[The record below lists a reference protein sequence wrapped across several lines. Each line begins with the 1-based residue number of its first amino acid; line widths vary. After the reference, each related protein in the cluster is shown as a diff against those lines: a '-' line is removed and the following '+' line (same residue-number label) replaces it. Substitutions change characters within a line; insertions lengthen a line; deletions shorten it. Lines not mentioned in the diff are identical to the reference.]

1 MQHHPHHTQQGP
13 PPPHHLQQPRPSSIV
28 HQHHQQQVP
37 PQSQHSN
44 PYPPTHALPQY
55 AQSAPGAGGHNPQ
68 ELPYYTTQSHPS
80 PYSTPSA
87 SGTYSSAAEGTPD
100 IMAAAQMTRP
110 YPPISY
116 HTPQSNS
123 PASVASPSGHD
134 QHRMYGAP
142 TSQLQQNSQMYY
154 AGPQQQYPPMPPQ
167 SGPSYA
173 PHPQQQQHQQQQQH
187 HQSMTSQPNLL
198 MSQTPAQ
205 HQMQQHPSQH
215 AQAGMTGSPR
225 TKMEPHVPQISRPAA
240 PLGPP
245 QQQQQQQPQQH
256 PANGPP
262 MNQNNVPGAGGSGG
276 VNPNAAPGP
285 IPATTPLVVRQDNN
299 GVQWIAFEYSR
310 DRVKMEYTIRC
321 DVESVN
327 VDTLSPEFKTENC
340 VYPRACC
347 SKDQY
352 RGNRLVYENECNT
365 VGWALAELNPCL
377 RGKRGLIQRAVDS
390 WRNSNQDPRLRSRRV
405 RRMAKINNRKAVQ
418 TTSHPPHMAGPSG
431 PTGMPPSGNMGPGG
445 ASNMGKPSLS
455 GMGPQLHHHHNHP
468 DGSTGGDDVDNEEYM
483 DEDQHHHHHQ
493 APPGAPNSN
502 PQDDVRD
509 SHVFPGYGGSA
520 YPPNPSSVGGPSMAP
535 TMHSSHG
542 GAPHPSHPISAR
554 SSHVNSSSHSKG
566 NTEEMAEE
574 ERITL
579 FGDIPEAKKRK
590 FILVD
595 DPGKGGRV
603 RVRVTL
609 DTVDT
614 DEIPDSFRKSNSVYP
629 RSWFPIQMQSP
640 PPSAHGSR
648 FFEEGDED
656 DTVEVEGRGSA
667 RGRGAKGKQM
677 YTVPLPDGGEA
688 EVGIPRMRK
697 SVRTKEVKLNDLG
710 YRMTWHQSRVFADK
724 TVFLQKAL
732 DSYRN
737 KVRTTMESTGKD
749 VAAIAP
755 HFETRVGKRQWNDR
769 SKRERRSE
777 ES

>member
-1 MQHHPHHTQQGP
+1 MQQEYPPHRAQQGP

-28 HQHHQQQVP
+28 HQHHQQVAPPP
-37 PQSQHSN
+37 PQQHPN
-44 PYPPTHALPQY
+44 PYPQHGLPQY
-55 AQSAPGAGGHNPQ
+55 TQSAPGPSGQHPQ
-68 ELPYYTTQSHPS
+68 ELPYYTSHPS

-87 SGTYSSAAEGTPD
+87 SGTYSSAAPETPD
-100 IMAAAQMTRP
+100 IMAAAQMHRP
-110 YPPISY
+110 YPPIY

-123 PASVASPSGHD
+123 PASVASPSAHD
-134 QHRMYGAP
+134 QQRMYGAP
-142 TSQLQQNSQMYY
+142 ASQLQQNTQMYY
-154 AGPQQQYPPMPPQ
+154 AGPQSQYPPMPPQ
-167 SGPSYA
+167 GAPSYA
-173 PHPQQQQHQQQQQH
+173 PQPHQQQQH

-198 MSQTPAQ
+198 MSHAPGQ
-205 HQMQQHPSQH
+205 HQMQQQHPQH
-215 AQAGMTGSPR
+215 AQQAMTGSPR
-225 TKMEPHVPQISRPAA
+225 TKMEPQVPQISRPP

-245 QQQQQQQPQQH
+245 QQQHPQ
-256 PANGPP
+256 NGPP
-262 MNQNNVPGAGGSGG
+262 MTQNNVPGGNSG

-352 RGNRLVYENECNT
+352 RGNRLVYETECNT

-418 TTSHPPHMAGPSG
+418 AATHTPHMAGPSG
-431 PTGMPPSGNMGPGG
+431 PTGMPPSGNMGGGGPGG
-445 ASNMGKPSLS
+445 AGNMGKPSSLS
-455 GMGPQLHHHHNHP
+455 GMGGPQLHHHHNHP
-468 DGSTGGDDVDNEEYM
+468 DGQTQGGDEVDEEYI
-483 DEDQHHHHHQ
+483 DEQHHHHHA
-493 APPGAPNSN
+493 APDAPTDASPSN
-502 PQDDVRD
+502 VRQ
-509 SHVFPGYGGSA
+509 SHVYASGPYSSSP
-520 YPPNPSSVGGPSMAP
+520 YPNPSSVNGPSMTP
-535 TMHSSHG
+535 GPYSG
-542 GAPHPSHPISAR
+542 GQVGGGQAIGVR
-554 SSHVNSSSHSKG
+554 SSKG
-566 NTEEMAEE
+566 KVEMDED

-609 DTVDT
+609 DTVDIK
-614 DEIPDSFRKSNSVYP
+614 EIPDSFRKSNSVYP
-629 RSWFPIQMQSP
+629 RSWFPLQMQSP

-648 FFEEGDED
+648 FFEGDDLD
-656 DTVEVEGRGSA
+656 DLVETEPAGG
-667 RGRGAKGKQM
+667 RGRGGKGKM
-677 YTVPLPDGGEA
+677 MVNVPLADGGEA
-688 EVGIPRMRK
+688 EVGVPRMRK
-697 SVRTKEVKLNDLG
+697 SVRSKEVRLNDLG

-737 KVRTTMESTGKD
+737 KVRSTMESTGKD
-749 VAAIAP
+749 VAATAP
-755 HFETRVGKRQWNDR
+755 HFETRVGKRRWNER
-769 SKRERRSE
+769 IKRERRSVE
-777 ES
+777 A